1 MRGRSRR
8 SRRFRRITVSR
19 FRRWLGAL
27 TGTHIFRSL
36 PRGMDLAA
44 DLSRW
49 LPEFKP
55 QIVFDVGAHRG
66 QSTERFLR
74 WFPAARVF
82 AFEPVSRTYAE
93 LVRRYQ
99 SEQRVRTEQCA
110 FGRTEGVAMM
120 RIEGDSDRY
129 AIDSGGTAGSGP
141 TEQVKVETV
150 DRFAAREAITRI
162 GLLKIDTE
170 GHDLAVLQGAESLL
184 ACGAIDL
191 VQVEAGWHEEN
202 HRHVPAEQLKS
213 YLEGR
218 GFRLF
223 GIYDQKEE
231 WTTGDSWLRRADLV
245 FVRRAGG

>member
-1 MRGRSRR
+1 M
-8 SRRFRRITVSR
+8 SR

-36 PRGMDLAA
+36 PRGIDLAA

-55 QIVFDVGAHRG
+55 EVVFDVGAHRG
-66 QSTERFLR
+66 QSTDRFLR
-74 WFPAARVF
+74 WFPTARIF

-93 LVRRYQ
+93 LVRRFGA
-99 SEQRVRTEQCA
+99 EVRVHTEQCA
-110 FGRTEGVAMM
+110 FGRTPGEATM
-120 RIEGDSDRY
+120 RLEGDSDMY
-129 AIDSGGTAGSGP
+129 AITSGGAAGDGP
-141 TEQVKVETV
+141 IERVRVETV
-150 DRFAAREAITRI
+150 DGYATREQISRV

-170 GHDLAVLQGAESLL
+170 GYDLAVLEGAQSLL
-184 ACGAIDL
+184 AAGAIDL
-191 VQVEAGWHEEN
+191 IQVEAGWHEEN
-202 HRHVPAEQLKS
+202 RRHVPAEQLKAH
-213 YLEGR
+213 LEER

-245 FVRRAGG
+245 FVRRGGAGGERA